1 MKKEIDME
9 TAVGLCISSPKQAME
24 IIKGLL
30 EVAKVAS
37 IAFNGIAKLLE
48 SGDTE
53 KALELLKQ
61 GSDAIAYRTSDV
73 LKTHAIVVT
82 GDELAAALEKQKGDG
97 ATITPTT
104 KCAGNA

>member
-9 TAVGLCISSPKQAME
+9 TAVGLSISSPKQAME

-30 EVAKVAS
+30 EVAQVAS
-37 IAFNGIAKLLE
+37 MAFKGIAMLVE
-48 SGDTE
+48 TGNTE

-73 LKTHAIVVT
+73 LKTHAIVMT